1 MLPREHRVLMVYL
14 EPAPYIVGFIDE
26 IRSIWRGDIE
36 AVFVHAA
43 FSQPWDYKFRGPAER
58 ALPSGALKALSHI
71 SQILANER
79 YSLVHLAG
87 WGDPILLGTL
97 LLGSC
102 RRIPVT
108 VETDTP
114 LVQGLPLWKRLTKAL
129 LYRLIF
135 KLPSV
140 FLPGGSR
147 QAAYLRG
154 YGVEETRIEIAR
166 MTVDVSK
173 IIAYSDS
180 MQSSSKSI
188 VLRRYGIPENRVI
201 ILYLGRLEP
210 HKGLFDLLEAFD
222 RLKSE
227 VESVS
232 LLIAGE
238 GSLAAWARQ
247 HASSERSIYYV
258 GRLSGERVWEAYSI
272 SDIFVLPSHFEPWGL
287 VVNEAMASGLP
298 VIATDRVGCVDD
310 LIEQE
315 QTGLVVPPES
325 PHDLFIAMKAL
336 ATDSARRRRMGTE
349 AKRVIAN
356 WTLENAAKTT
366 VHAWQRS
373 LR

>member
-1 MLPREHRVLMVYL
+1 MVYL
-14 EPAPYIVGFIDE
+14 EPAPYIVGLIDE
-26 IRSIWRGDIE
+26 MRSIWNGEIE

-58 ALPSGALKALSHI
+58 ALPSGTLKALRHI
-71 SQILANER
+71 SQILAKRR
-79 YSLVHLAG
+79 YSLIHLAG

-97 LLGSC
+97 LLGSW

-114 LVQGLPLWKRLTKAL
+114 IVHGLPLWKRLTKAL

-135 KLPSV
+135 KLPAG

-154 YGVEETRIEIAR
+154 YGVKEARIQIAR

-173 IIAYSDS
+173 IISYSES
-180 MQSSSKSI
+180 MQRCSKSI

-222 RLKSE
+222 RLRGE

-238 GSLAAWARQ
+238 GSLVAWATQ
-247 HASSERSIYYV
+247 QASSERSIYYV

-310 LIEQE
+310 LIAQGW
-315 QTGLVVPPES
+315 TGLVVPSES
-325 PHDLFIAMKAL
+325 PQDLFVAMKKL
-336 ATDSARRRRMGTE
+336 ATDADMRRRMGAE
-349 AKRVIAN
+349 AKRVIAD
-356 WTLENAAKTT
+356 WTLENAARTT
-366 VHAWQRS
+366 VQAWHRALQS
-373 LR
+373 